1 MVVNELRIVLY
12 IYSAGVPGKL
22 VTSLVTEM
30 LKIPLKPVTFSLPT
44 HLTDTR
50 WNVHF
55 SFFFFFLK
63 NKITLFQ

>member
-22 VTSLVTEM
+22 VTSLVTKM

-50 WNVHF
+50 
-55 SFFFFFLK
+55 
-63 NKITLFQ
+63 

>member
-12 IYSAGVPGKL
+12 IYSTGVPGKL

-30 LKIPLKPVTFSLPT
+30 LKIPLKSVIFSLPT

-55 SFFFFFLK
+55 SYV
-63 NKITLFQ
+63 TQSGE

>member
-12 IYSAGVPGKL
+12 TYSAGVPGKL
-22 VTSLVTEM
+22 VTSLVTEII
-30 LKIPLKPVTFSLPT
+30 KIPLKPVTFSLPT

-55 SFFFFFLK
+55 SYV
-63 NKITLFQ
+63 T